1 MIKTKGGL
9 TKASGTK
16 AELLKEFSRTAEVLM
31 RRTPITAEE
40 LIKAVKI
47 AETFA
52 KIADLID
59 GIEEID
65 EDEESITV
73 IPKEEKPEAED
84 EPAEPAEAEEK
95 TTAKK
100 GAVKE
105 IVLEADDIDGM
116 LEWLKGELEELKE
129 RFGD

>member
-16 AELLKEFSRTAEVLM
+16 AGLLEEFTGTAETLM

-40 LIKAVKI
+40 LIKAVKA
-47 AETFA
+47 AELAA
-52 KIADLID
+52 KIKDLID

-65 EDEESITV
+65 EGEESSTV
-73 IPKEEKPEAED
+73 TPKEEKPEAED
-84 EPAEPAEAEEK
+84 EPAEAEEK

-100 GAVKE
+100 GDVKAT
-105 IVLEADDIDGM
+105 VLEADDIDGM

-129 RFGD
+129 QCDD

>member
-9 TKASGTK
+9 TTASGTK
-16 AELLKEFSRTAEVLM
+16 AELLKEFSRTAEALM

-40 LIKAVKI
+40 LIKAVKT
-47 AETFA
+47 AEMFA

-95 TTAKK
+95 PNAKK
-100 GAVKE
+100 GAVKAT
-105 IVLEADDIDGM
+105 VLEADDLGGM
-116 LEWLKGELEELKE
+116 LEWLKGELENLEE
-129 RFGD
+129 QCDD

>member
-16 AELLKEFSRTAEVLM
+16 AELLKEFSGTAEALM
-31 RRTPITAEE
+31 RRASITAEE

-59 GIEEID
+59 VIEEID
-65 EDEESITV
+65 EDEEYITAT
-73 IPKEEKPEAED
+73 PKEEKPEAED
-84 EPAEPAEAEEK
+84 EPAEAEEK
-95 TTAKK
+95 TAAKK
-100 GAVKE
+100 GDVKAT
-105 IVLEADDIDGM
+105 VLEADDIDGM

-129 RFGD
+129 QCDD

>member
-9 TKASGTK
+9 TTASGTK
-16 AELLKEFSRTAEVLM
+16 AELLKEFSGTAEALM
-31 RRTPITAEE
+31 RRAPITAKE
-40 LIKAVKI
+40 LIKAVKT
-47 AETFA
+47 AEMFA
-52 KIADLID
+52 KIADLIA

-95 TTAKK
+95 PNAKK
-100 GAVKE
+100 GAAKAA
-105 IVLEADDIDGM
+105 VLEADDIDGM
-116 LEWLKGELEELKE
+116 LEWLKGKLENLEDE
-129 RFGD
+129 QDD

>member
-1 MIKTKGGL
+1 MIKTKGGS
-9 TKASGTK
+9 TTASGTK
-16 AELLKEFSRTAEVLM
+16 AELLKEFSGTAEALM
-31 RRTPITAEE
+31 RRAPITAEE
-40 LIKAVKI
+40 LIKAVKS

-73 IPKEEKPEAED
+73 TPEKEKPESED
-84 EPAEPAEAEEK
+84 EPAETEEK
-95 TTAKK
+95 PDSKK
-100 GAVKE
+100 GAVKAT
-105 IVLEADDIDGM
+105 VLEADDLDGM

-129 RFGD
+129 RFDD

>member
-1 MIKTKGGL
+1 MIKTKGEL
-9 TKASGTK
+9 TTASGTK
-16 AELLKEFSRTAEVLM
+16 AELLKEFSGTAEALM

-40 LIKAVKI
+40 LIKAVKS

-52 KIADLID
+52 KIEDLID

-65 EDEESITV
+65 EGEESNTV
-73 IPKEEKPEAED
+73 TPGKEKPEAED
-84 EPAEPAEAEEK
+84 EWVEAEK
-95 TTAKK
+95 KATAKE
-100 GAVKE
+100 GAVKT

-129 RFGD
+129 RFDD

>member
-9 TKASGTK
+9 TTASGTK
-16 AELLKEFSRTAEVLM
+16 AELLKEFSGTAEALM
-31 RRTPITAEE
+31 RRAPITAKE
-40 LIKAVKI
+40 LIKEVKT
-47 AETFA
+47 AEMFA

-84 EPAEPAEAEEK
+84 EPAEAEEK
-95 TTAKK
+95 TAAKK
-100 GAVKE
+100 GDVKAT
-105 IVLEADDIDGM
+105 VLEADDIDGM
-116 LEWLKGELEELKE
+116 LKWLKGELEELE
-129 RFGD
+129 EQCDD